1 MDKLD
6 KPILLI
12 KLGTSTLTRGTDKIS
27 RAKLEDIAQQ
37 VVSLRNAYD
46 VVLVSSGAIAAA
58 RQFLTL
64 EKLGNNI
71 KEKQALAAI
80 GQPFLMRLITE
91 SFRDFQIPVGQCLL
105 SYNDLGSEVSRKNI
119 YNTIFELL
127 KNNILPVINEND
139 TTATEEIKFGDN
151 DKLSAM
157 VAALLEVDKLIL
169 VSNTYGVYDDQMQTI
184 PEVEDLGTIRHFV
197 SDVKSDQGTG
207 GMISKLEAAEIAQGH
222 GIETWILNG
231 GKDGEILRA
240 IGQQARM
247 TRVLARR

>member
-71 KEKQALAAI
+71 KEKQALAA
-80 GQPFLMRLITE
+80 
-91 SFRDFQIPVGQCLL
+91 
-105 SYNDLGSEVSRKNI
+105 
-119 YNTIFELL
+119 
-127 KNNILPVINEND
+127 
-139 TTATEEIKFGDN
+139 
-151 DKLSAM
+151 
-157 VAALLEVDKLIL
+157 
-169 VSNTYGVYDDQMQTI
+169 
-184 PEVEDLGTIRHFV
+184 
-197 SDVKSDQGTG
+197 
-207 GMISKLEAAEIAQGH
+207 
-222 GIETWILNG
+222 
-231 GKDGEILRA
+231 
-240 IGQQARM
+240 
-247 TRVLARR
+247 

>member
-184 PEVEDLGTIRHFV
+184 QEVEDLG
-197 SDVKSDQGTG
+197 
-207 GMISKLEAAEIAQGH
+207 
-222 GIETWILNG
+222 
-231 GKDGEILRA
+231 
-240 IGQQARM
+240 
-247 TRVLARR
+247 